1 VTSDAN
7 AFLAVL
13 GKDDDEDD
21 VPRRRKKKTPAPEPE
36 AAPAPVED
44 AAPITASQARA
55 KERRTR
61 VEDVA
66 LPVVPKRRPMP
77 EPVHK
82 TSVDLLLT
90 LKQGLADLC
99 DRDHTGP
106 KLELNEAL
114 RAHLEAKGIHV
125 QTWEG

>member
-1 VTSDAN
+1 MTSDAN

-21 VPRRRKKKTPAPEPE
+21 VPRRRKKKATAKPE

-44 AAPITASQARA
+44 AAPAPRPVTASPL
-55 KERRTR
+55 
-61 VEDVA
+61 VS
-66 LPVVPKRRPMP
+66 RRPMP

-90 LKQGLADLC
+90 LKQGLAELC